1 MYLISINT
9 QRKNKTLLTQGCL
22 SIGLHLTNRQKEMS
36 MKKYIAILNEKKKG
50 TLNSDLLNQHVNHLR
65 ELTNQG
71 KLFLCGPFNDNDGAL
86 QIIIAGSKDNAV
98 RIIEQDPFIKE
109 CYYQSYDIY
118 ELIEANEANNWL
130 CEDTQTKIN
139 LRTENT

>member
-1 MYLISINT
+1 
-9 QRKNKTLLTQGCL
+9 
-22 SIGLHLTNRQKEMS
+22 

-65 ELTNQG
+65 ELTNLG
-71 KLFLCGPFNDNDGAL
+71 KLFLCGPFKDNDGAL